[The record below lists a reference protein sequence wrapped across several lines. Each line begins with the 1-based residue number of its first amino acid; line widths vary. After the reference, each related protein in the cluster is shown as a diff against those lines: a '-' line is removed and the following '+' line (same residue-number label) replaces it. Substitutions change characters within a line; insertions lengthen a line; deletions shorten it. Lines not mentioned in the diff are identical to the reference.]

1 VTGVRTTH
9 RVVGRSEH
17 RSEAEARSSNVI
29 GRRTT
34 HRVVGR

>member
-1 VTGVRTTH
+1 
-9 RVVGRSEH
+9 VVGQSEH

-34 HRVVGR
+34 HRVVSR